1 MSHGARR
8 TLILLLPEWKRC
20 LASEA
25 LDSGVLAAWCSRGQ
39 RLDGLDPGNDG
50 ILASC
55 FEWSGESL
63 PVAALRRQAEL
74 GDAGDSN
81 WLCADP
87 AHVRADMATARMLA
101 CGAMGLSD
109 SERER
114 FARDLG
120 SLFGDAGFEFDA
132 PGNERWYVRA
142 LRESELPRCGSPDE
156 VMGDDLKL
164 HLPSGTAG
172 RLWRRLFN
180 DAQILLHNHKVNA
193 ERAARGA
200 ISINSLWFWGGGFL
214 PNRVRAHVQ
223 QLVSDRL
230 EVRALAERAGVA
242 WKPLLAES
250 LAAALESATADAV
263 VALDLVELRNREL
276 ECRWLQPVQDCLRT
290 QQVDLLELRFASGER
305 YLVNRWQR
313 MKFWKP
319 IQRLGS

>member
-1 MSHGARR
+1 MSYGAQRK
-8 TLILLLPEWKRC
+8 LILLLPLWRRC
-20 LASEA
+20 LASE
-25 LDSGVLAAWCSRGQ
+25 VLASGALAGWCSRGQ
-39 RLDGLDPGNDG
+39 QLDALDPGNDG

-55 FEWSGESL
+55 FEWSGGSL

-101 CGAMGLSD
+101 CGAMGLTD
-109 SERER
+109 FQRER
-114 FARDLG
+114 IARDLG

-142 LRESELPRCGSPDE
+142 MRGSELPLCGAPDE

-164 HLPSGTAG
+164 HLPAGTAG

-180 DAQILLHNHKVNA
+180 DAQVLLHNHRVNS

-200 ISINSLWFWGGGFL
+200 ISINSLWFWGGGVL
-214 PNRVRAHVQ
+214 PNRVRAHVHH
-223 QLVSDRL
+223 VVTDRL
-230 EVRALAERAGVA
+230 EVRALAERAGIA
-242 WKPLLAES
+242 WKPLRAES
-250 LAAALESATADAV
+250 LVGALADAESDAV
-263 VALDLVELRNREL
+263 IALDLVELRDREL
-276 ECRWLQPVQDCLRT
+276 ESGWLQAVQDCLRT
-290 QQVDLLELRFASGER
+290 RQVDLLELRFASGER
-305 YLVNRWQR
+305 FCVNRWQR